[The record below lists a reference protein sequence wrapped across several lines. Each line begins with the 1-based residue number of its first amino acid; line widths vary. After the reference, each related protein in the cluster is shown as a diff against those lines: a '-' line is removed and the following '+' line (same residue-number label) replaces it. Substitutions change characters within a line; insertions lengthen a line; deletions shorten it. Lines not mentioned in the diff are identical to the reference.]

1 MARNCYILYPFR
13 GIETANW
20 YRYSADMN
28 QIASTMPEAR
38 FRTTKKRVQPVRSI
52 RTSEFA
58 HEVKAF
64 QPRPEKAATETERRK
79 FRLNFVAFW
88 PVAVGLFLAG
98 FAPEWQE
105 MAGQAGVW
113 AMRIAFPLALLA
125 SHREV
130 GIDSQVATMLPQIAL
145 YAQLPL
151 DGLLTM
157 LTLARGKS
165 LRSAIA
171 QLFLVHG
178 VCAFVLWLLSFA
190 N

>member
-1 MARNCYILYPFR
+1 
-13 GIETANW
+13 
-20 YRYSADMN
+20 MN
-28 QIASTMPEAR
+28 QIATTMPEAK

-64 QPRPEKAATETERRK
+64 QPRQEKATAKTGSKKIRI
-79 FRLNFVAFW
+79 NFVAFW

-98 FAPEWQE
+98 FAPEWQT
-105 MAGQAGVW
+105 MASQAGVW
-113 AMRIAFPLALLA
+113 AMRIAFPFALLA
-125 SHREV
+125 THREV
-130 GIDSQVATMLPQIAL
+130 GIDSQMATMLPQIAL

-165 LRSAIA
+165 LKSAVA
-171 QLFLVHG
+171 QLLLVHG
-178 VCAFVLWLLSFA
+178 VCAFVLWLLTFA